1 MQTDPAPSAPATRQP
16 KVVFTVID
24 RENGRS
30 FWTRIGSAWVNRDG
44 SLTIRLDALP
54 VNGVLQVRD
63 PDDRDRDRDRASNGN
78 GNGNGGAR

>member
-1 MQTDPAPSAPATRQP
+1 MQTEIQSTASAARPA
-16 KVVFTVID
+16 KVVYTVID

-30 FWTRIGSAWVNRDG
+30 FWARIGGAWVNRDG

-63 PDDRDRDRDRASNGN
+63 PDERDRNTTDRNGS
-78 GNGNGGAR
+78 AR